1 MTLDSHEIRLG
12 NSYKIELGDGTYK
25 IGLINLEDIENLLD
39 DEIDDFY
46 QALELDE
53 NVLLKL
59 GFKQV
64 TDRVFMKGDF
74 GVELGFFNY
83 FLIKVDSHVLRIG
96 NNRYV
101 HQLENLYFAL
111 TGEELKYNTKLKD
124 VSIFF
129 SNCYIFLSKSVVYL
143 KIYINFEEIIK
154 QSVYENY

>member
-83 FLIKVDSHVLRIG
+83 FLIKVDGHVLRIG
-96 NNRYV
+96 NNQYV

-111 TGEELKYNTKLKD
+111 TGEELTYK
-124 VSIFF
+124 
-129 SNCYIFLSKSVVYL
+129 C
-143 KIYINFEEIIK
+143 
-154 QSVYENY
+154 